1 MKITHKDTGWNH
13 PPDAHTQSKQHE
25 SSTKGIEL
33 TIKTTNEDQHRPAA
47 EAADSQL
54 AKAREA
60 LADAQSELQTARQ
73 KLADHEALA
82 DTAKSKPKNW
92 AHDGAELS
100 ATITWYERMVTAR
113 ASAVAEAEAEAAEAV
128 RVLALAQ
135 MQDRAET
142 IGAFSRAEFVRRY
155 AAKLAPIA
163 AEAWAE
169 LNTLTDLEREVAT
182 IAKGAGIDYSHPRYS
197 VPSGGTGEHVFDGI
211 RLNPAGLTASTVSEA
226 LAVPENPR
234 TVSRREQLAAED
246 RQRREEERQREAEA
260 QAEWERNVPKRE
272 AYARFQQAHDA
283 WTAERLRRSRAM
295 QSTAGM
301 GLEPVLSDPTTW

>member
-1 MKITHKDTGWNH
+1 MTNTTH
-13 PPDAHTQSKQHE
+13 E
-25 SSTKGIEL
+25 
-33 TIKTTNEDQHRPAA
+33 NEARPAA
-47 EAADSQL
+47 EAADSRL
-54 AKAREA
+54 AQARQSLTEA
-60 LADAQSELQTARQ
+60 QAELQTVHQ
-73 KLADHEALA
+73 KLAEHEALA

-113 ASAVAEAEAEAAEAV
+113 VSAVAEADEAG
-128 RVLALAQ
+128 RTLALAQ

-142 IGAFSRAEFVRRY
+142 IGAFSRDEFVRRY

-169 LNTLTDLEREVAT
+169 LNTLTDLESEIAT
-182 IAKGAGIDYSHPRYS
+182 IAKSAGIDNSHPRYT
-197 VPSGGTGEHVFDGI
+197 VPPDGTGQHEFDGI
-211 RLNPAGLTASTVSEA
+211 RLNRAGLTASTVSEA
-226 LAVPENPR
+226 FAVHENPR
-234 TVSRREQLAAED
+234 TIARREQFAAED
-246 RQRREEERQREAEA
+246 RQRREDERQREAEA
-260 QAEWERNVPKRE
+260 QAEWERNAPKRE

-283 WTAERLRRSRAM
+283 WTAERLRRSRAI